1 MAYLLFKER
10 LMMMKKMRIWLVLLL
25 GTLCLL
31 KGVPVFADETEDS
44 SSDAPAVG
52 FTYEVVKPDN
62 QKSDASYFDL
72 KMKTGQKQ
80 TVTIKLKN
88 FGTEVLP
95 MSVKLNGAK
104 TNSNGV
110 IEYQPNTIENDPSLK
125 FDFVDIVKAPETIEI
140 PASGEIDLNLDI
152 TMPETSFDGIIAGGI
167 QLQSMREQ
175 DAQQSGMIINKYAYV
190 IGMVLS
196 ETDKEVK
203 PDITFNSVG
212 PGQSNHRNSILI
224 NYSNTE
230 ANFLNHMTTEVQ
242 VTAKGSDE
250 VLYDRKQSDMR
261 MAPNSQM
268 TFAVSM
274 EGDAMVPGDYN
285 AKVLI
290 TSGDQKWEWE
300 QEFTITDEDADK
312 YNSEDLGLIQD
323 RKVDWKFIAM
333 IVGGVILVIGI
344 IFLVIHFV
352 NKNKKKKQAERR
364 RKAQARKKAKKRDE

>member
-1 MAYLLFKER
+1 
-10 LMMMKKMRIWLVLLL
+10 MKKMRIWLVLLL

-62 QKSDASYFDL
+62 QNSDASYFDL
-72 KMKTGQKQ
+72 RMKTGQKQ
-80 TVTIKLKN
+80 TVTVKLKN

-110 IEYQPNTIENDPSLK
+110 IEYQPNTIENDSSLK

-140 PASGEIDLNLDI
+140 PASGEVDLNLDI

-196 ETDKEVK
+196 ESDKEVK

-212 PGQSNHRNSILI
+212 PGQSTI
-224 NYSNTE
+224 
-230 ANFLNHMTTEVQ
+230 
-242 VTAKGSDE
+242 VT
-250 VLYDRKQSDMR
+250 V
-261 MAPNSQM
+261 
-268 TFAVSM
+268 F
-274 EGDAMVPGDYN
+274 
-285 AKVLI
+285 
-290 TSGDQKWEWE
+290 
-300 QEFTITDEDADK
+300 
-312 YNSEDLGLIQD
+312 
-323 RKVDWKFIAM
+323 
-333 IVGGVILVIGI
+333 
-344 IFLVIHFV
+344 
-352 NKNKKKKQAERR
+352 
-364 RKAQARKKAKKRDE
+364 

>member
-1 MAYLLFKER
+1 
-10 LMMMKKMRIWLVLLL
+10 MKKMRIWLVLLL

-62 QKSDASYFDL
+62 QNSDASYFDL
-72 KMKTGQKQ
+72 RMKTGQKQ
-80 TVTIKLKN
+80 TVTVKLKN

-110 IEYQPNTIENDPSLK
+110 IEYQPNTIENDSSLK

-140 PASGEIDLNLDI
+140 PASGEVDLNLDI

-196 ETDKEVK
+196 ESDKEVK

-364 RKAQARKKAKKRDE
+364 RKVQARKKAKKRDE

>member
-1 MAYLLFKER
+1 
-10 LMMMKKMRIWLVLLL
+10 
-25 GTLCLL
+25 
-31 KGVPVFADETEDS
+31 
-44 SSDAPAVG
+44 
-52 FTYEVVKPDN
+52 
-62 QKSDASYFDL
+62 
-72 KMKTGQKQ
+72 
-80 TVTIKLKN
+80 
-88 FGTEVLP
+88 
-95 MSVKLNGAK
+95 
-104 TNSNGV
+104 
-110 IEYQPNTIENDPSLK
+110 
-125 FDFVDIVKAPETIEI
+125 
-140 PASGEIDLNLDI
+140 
-152 TMPETSFDGIIAGGI
+152 
-167 QLQSMREQ
+167 
-175 DAQQSGMIINKYAYV
+175 
-190 IGMVLS
+190 
-196 ETDKEVK
+196 
-203 PDITFNSVG
+203 
-212 PGQSNHRNSILI
+212 
-224 NYSNTE
+224 
-230 ANFLNHMTTEVQ
+230 MTTEVQ